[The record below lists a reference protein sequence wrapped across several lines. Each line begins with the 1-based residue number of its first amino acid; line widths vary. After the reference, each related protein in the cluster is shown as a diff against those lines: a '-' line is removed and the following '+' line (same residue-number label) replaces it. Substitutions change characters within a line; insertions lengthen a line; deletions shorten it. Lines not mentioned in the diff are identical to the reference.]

1 LSEELKLPK
10 PTVQVIRRTIATLA
24 QKRGTPKDI
33 RSILRHSRLST
44 TPEVYM
50 QETLESVK
58 ATVGAINKELSLK
71 PRAAGPS

>member
-1 LSEELKLPK
+1 
-10 PTVQVIRRTIATLA
+10 
-24 QKRGTPKDI
+24 
-33 RSILRHSRLST
+33 
-44 TPEVYM
+44 M